1 MYRNNKTE
9 VNIDP
14 TTTGQSILSRAN
26 ESVTNKDEVSAL
38 ASTLIYHFNY
48 CSKLKKNFRYHQER
62 HQIKN
67 NNSSLCELHDGPPDR
82 V

>member
-26 ESVTNKDEVSAL
+26 ESVTNKDEVLPEVSL
-38 ASTLIYHFNY
+38 SEHSNLSLQLLFETGKERSIPSGKASNQ
-48 CSKLKKNFRYHQER
+48 KQ
-62 HQIKN
+62 
-67 NNSSLCELHDGPPDR
+67 
-82 V
+82 